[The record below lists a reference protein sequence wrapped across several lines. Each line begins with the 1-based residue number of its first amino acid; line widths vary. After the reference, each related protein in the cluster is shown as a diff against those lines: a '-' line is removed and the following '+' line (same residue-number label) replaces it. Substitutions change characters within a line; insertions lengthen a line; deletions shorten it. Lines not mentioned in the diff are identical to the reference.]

1 MEKLKIV
8 LYLFLIA
15 LGLCLLMSLFAIIKE
30 IYKNKKL
37 GKHLAKSGSYK
48 KKRNIILRIFYDLP
62 TRFVRDLFNKQDYE
76 FDLTGLHLIV
86 GEQGCGKTIVV
97 AYLMLKFK
105 EKYPNMAIRTN
116 MLYKYENGTIRNWR
130 DLVFKNNGIYG
141 EIDVIDEIQNWFN
154 SLESKDFPPEMFS
167 EITQQRKQR
176 KCIFGTSQV
185 WQRVAKPIREQCHY
199 VYKPL
204 TIFGCFTI
212 VRVYKPK
219 VNEGGECEKLLF
231 RKMFCFV
238 HNDTIRN
245 SYDTYRKIQSQSL
258 KGFKPH
264 SERLQGNVLASL
276 SPTDVG

>member
-1 MEKLKIV
+1 MEKLKTV

-15 LGLCLLMSLFAIIKE
+15 LAVCLLITVFAIIKE
-30 IYKNKKL
+30 IYLNKKV
-37 GKHLAKSGSYK
+37 GKRLAKSGSYK

-62 TRFVRDLFNKQDYE
+62 TRFVRDMYNKTDFE
-76 FDLTGLHLIV
+76 FDLNGLHLVV

-97 AYLMLKFK
+97 SYLMLKFK
-105 EKYPNMAIRTN
+105 EKYPKMAIRTN
-116 MLYKYENGTIRNWR
+116 MGYKYENGAIKNWK
-130 DLVFKNNGIYG
+130 DLVFRNNGVYG

-185 WQRVAKPIREQCHY
+185 WQRVGKPIREQCSY
-199 VYKPL
+199 VYKPM
-204 TIFGCFTI
+204 TVFGCFTI

-219 VNEGGECEKLLF
+219 VNESGECEKLLF

-238 HNDTIRN
+238 HNDTIRD
-245 SYDTYRKIQSQSL
+245 SYDTYKKIQCQSL
-258 KGFKPH
+258 KGYKPQ
-264 SERLQGNVLASL
+264 SERIVGNILAPS
-276 SPTDVG
+276 SPTNVG